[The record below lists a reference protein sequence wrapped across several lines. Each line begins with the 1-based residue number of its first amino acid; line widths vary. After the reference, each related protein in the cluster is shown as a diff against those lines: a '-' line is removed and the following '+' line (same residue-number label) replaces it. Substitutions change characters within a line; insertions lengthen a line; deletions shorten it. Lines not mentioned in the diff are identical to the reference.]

1 MQKTLGVTGGIAT
14 GKSTVSKMIRDYG
27 FTVIDADVAARKVVE
42 PGEKAYSL
50 VVEHFG
56 EDILL
61 ENREIDRKKLGQ
73 IVFHN
78 EDKRKLLNSIV
89 HPEVR
94 KWMLVRKEEAFG
106 RGERAVF
113 LDIPLLFESN
123 LMWMVDQVIVVYT
136 DEATQIKRLMVRN
149 GLSEEEALARIKAQ
163 MPIEEKRKL
172 GDAVIDNR
180 GSLSDT
186 KKQLESLL
194 KRWNLL

>member
-61 ENREIDRKKLGQ
+61 ENGEIDRKKLGQ

-78 EDKRKLLNSIV
+78 EDKRNLLNSIV